1 MKTLLRS
8 DEEYLL
14 FDPDKRNVTIESTNE
29 KPLSFFLNF
38 LVKQQLNVPL
48 TPLTAFFCV
57 ESRVHNNHVFST
69 DISHFHSCTMFLYR
83 TKGELF

>member
-29 KPLSFFLNF
+29 KP
-38 LVKQQLNVPL
+38 
-48 TPLTAFFCV
+48 
-57 ESRVHNNHVFST
+57 
-69 DISHFHSCTMFLYR
+69 
-83 TKGELF
+83 